1 MNLFQGGFMSPTTK
15 WVVGSLAAAYL
26 SLLFWLYGVL
36 STAVA
41 RVENSNLEILKTV
54 SALEAKMENV
64 GQLRNDLQRLQD
76 RVDGHIMN
84 DRQRVRSSR

>member
-1 MNLFQGGFMSPTTK
+1 MSPTTK
-15 WVVGSLAAAYL
+15 WVVGGLAAAYL

-36 STAVA
+36 STAVD

-64 GQLRNDLQRLQD
+64 SQIREDLQRLRD
-76 RVDGHIMN
+76 RVDEHILTG
-84 DRQRVRSSR
+84 RQRSRAVR